1 MKINKIEKPWGHE
14 ELLEINNNYVVK
26 RLFMKKGE
34 QCSLQYHEFK
44 HETIYHLK
52 GKMKF
57 LIGKS
62 KDSLEEKIITPG
74 ESFSIEP
81 KIIHRM
87 IALTD
92 IEYLEASTSE
102 LEDVVR
108 LTDDYGR

>member
-1 MKINKIEKPWGHE
+1 MQFIEKPWGS
-14 ELLEINNNYVVK
+14 ELIIESNDRYTVK
-26 RLFMKKGE
+26 KLTMNSGC

-57 LIGKS
+57 IIGKN
-62 KDSLEEKIITPG
+62 KDSLEERIINPG

-81 KIIHRM
+81 RTIHRM